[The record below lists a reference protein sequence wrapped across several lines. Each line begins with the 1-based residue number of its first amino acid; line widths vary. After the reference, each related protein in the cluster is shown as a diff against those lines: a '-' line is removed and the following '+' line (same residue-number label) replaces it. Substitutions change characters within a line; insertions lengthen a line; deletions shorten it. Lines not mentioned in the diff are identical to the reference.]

1 MDGSS
6 LYQILREILSKIFL
20 LPIGLLLLALK
31 YFKLENHT
39 ISGQL
44 ITWEDVMEQEFVS
57 ALKRFQN
64 MLSFKKKTVFVSTI
78 TSLQDWPVNSNL
90 DLALEVLQPIKVF
103 FSFAD

>member
-1 MDGSS
+1 
-6 LYQILREILSKIFL
+6 
-20 LPIGLLLLALK
+20 
-31 YFKLENHT
+31 
-39 ISGQL
+39 
-44 ITWEDVMEQEFVS
+44 MEQEFVS

-103 FSFAD
+103 FSFADQDNQDGVKSSKSKSIFVPKAKFV